1 VPLIDEHGT
10 VTGYFGVDK
19 DITARKHDEYQL
31 QLFEKVF
38 ESALEGITI
47 TDPEGA
53 ILAVNRAFTD
63 ITGYTA
69 EEAVGENPRIL
80 KSDRHPASFYA
91 AMWEALVQEGRWEG
105 EIWNRRK
112 NGEAYPE
119 WLSISAIRDEDGHT
133 SHYVAVFHDITEI
146 KEKEERIQYQA
157 YHDGLTGLPNRVL
170 LKDRM
175 RVAMLHAERH
185 RRRMAVLFLDL
196 DNFKTINDSL
206 GHALGDRLLVAVA
219 ARVSGLVR
227 TGDTVSRLGGDEFVV
242 LMDGLEDEHE
252 PVHLAQRVIEAMEQP
267 FVLDGHELYITPSL
281 GITVFPEDGD
291 DPDTLIRNADLA
303 MYQAKEQGRNRYRLF
318 TAQMN
323 ERAQTRLAL
332 EKDIRKGLA
341 EQEFFLHY
349 QPRLDIAGDTVLGME
364 ALARWQRNGET
375 VSPAE
380 FIPVCEET
388 GLILP
393 LGEQLLDL
401 ACSQVRECLA
411 GDMRVSVNFSARQ
424 FQRADLVPQVE
435 RTLARHRMPP
445 TALEME
451 ITESVLLADLADT
464 TRKLHELHDMGVRI
478 AIDDFGTGYS
488 SLAYLKHFP
497 IDVLKID
504 RSFVIGL
511 ARNQGDTGIIRT
523 ITQLAAN
530 FHMRVVAEGV
540 ETAEQLDVLRGMHCH
555 EIQGYYFSRPL
566 PLEELRAFLA
576 ERE

>member
-1 VPLIDEHGT
+1 
-10 VTGYFGVDK
+10 
-19 DITARKHDEYQL
+19 
-31 QLFEKVF
+31 
-38 ESALEGITI
+38 
-47 TDPEGA
+47 
-53 ILAVNRAFTD
+53 
-63 ITGYTA
+63 
-69 EEAVGENPRIL
+69 
-80 KSDRHPASFYA
+80 
-91 AMWEALVQEGRWEG
+91 
-105 EIWNRRK
+105 
-112 NGEAYPE
+112 
-119 WLSISAIRDEDGHT
+119 
-133 SHYVAVFHDITEI
+133 VAVFHDITEI